1 MHSIYSF
8 NVLLG
13 MNLMIQVTV
22 GLVEQLNAVLLFL
35 LNFRCSEF
43 NHWRKAFHLL
53 WLSKEMQVETISARE
68 IAASQLT
75 HPELTHPSQQ

>member
-1 MHSIYSF
+1 MQSIYSS

-13 MNLMIQVTV
+13 MNLMIQVTL
-22 GLVEQLNAVLLFL
+22 GLVEQLSAVLLFL

-68 IAASQLT
+68 IAT
-75 HPELTHPSQQ
+75 YELTHPSQQ